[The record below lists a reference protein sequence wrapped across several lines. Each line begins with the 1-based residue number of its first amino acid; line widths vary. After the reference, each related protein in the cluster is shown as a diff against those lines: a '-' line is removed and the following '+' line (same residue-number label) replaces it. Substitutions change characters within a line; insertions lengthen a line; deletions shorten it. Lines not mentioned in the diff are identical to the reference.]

1 MTQKLGPSTYTTQL
15 CNPYCRLVMQFVER
29 LEEGKSGGNPMRYI
43 QFGFIFEITV
53 TQLLN
58 QNHKEYLVIWSI
70 DFVGWEKNKIPFK
83 GCTNFRIFQ
92 QTRVR
97 KPSPKRSSW
106 HSRAM
111 VLDYSFF
118 SSLLFASRILIHIL
132 IVLSTR
138 AVK

>member
-1 MTQKLGPSTYTTQL
+1 MQL
-15 CNPYCRLVMQFVER
+15 VER
-29 LEEGKSGGNPMRYI
+29 LEEGKGGDINPIRYI
-43 QFGFIFEITV
+43 QFVFIFEITV

-111 VLDYSFF
+111 VLDESFF